1 MPEMPKQETGAA
13 IFRLRGVGK
22 EWSGF
27 ATVAGSGTVWLVR
40 RRARPRGLRNEKLRL
55 GPSLCP
61 ENNSHA
67 LLLGGAAVH
76 RCENCPVLCIGF
88 SRRGQTVAPSGTFSP
103 TVKGVP

>member
-27 ATVAGSGTVWLVR
+27 ATVAGSGTLRLVR

-55 GPSLCP
+55 SPSIRP
-61 ENNSHA
+61 ENNSQA
-67 LLLGGAAVH
+67 LAFRWTSLILTGWQRLPIGIYPPPPGLIRIMGLGGNL
-76 RCENCPVLCIGF
+76 R
-88 SRRGQTVAPSGTFSP
+88 
-103 TVKGVP
+103 